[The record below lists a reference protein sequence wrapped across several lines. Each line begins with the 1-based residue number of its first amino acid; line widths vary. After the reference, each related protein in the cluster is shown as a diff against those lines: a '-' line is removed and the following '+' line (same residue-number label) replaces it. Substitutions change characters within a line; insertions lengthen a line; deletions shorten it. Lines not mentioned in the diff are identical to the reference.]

1 MIFEDCKIK
10 VLKESSVYAVRKI
23 RYMYCID
30 LSYVFMAYV
39 NVVLVLGR
47 KDLRER
53 RKYKLLFLQ
62 SFLNYIFEY

>member
-1 MIFEDCKIK
+1 
-10 VLKESSVYAVRKI
+10 
-23 RYMYCID
+23 MYCID

-39 NVVLVLGR
+39 YVVLVLGR

-53 RKYKLLFLQ
+53 KKYKLLFLQ